1 MMAVQVFEERGGKL
15 GVLTDCQDE
24 AEFVTEF
31 SRCASEAILKAGDVG
46 NPSGG
51 PRSWDEQ
58 LSKMVD
64 GSAPVAAEL
73 LRRAVEIVLK
83 YRGYKSEAKER
94 RELFAGDA
102 FPTLGD
108 DGAAFSSGTQARA

>member
-1 MMAVQVFEERGGKL
+1 MTVQVFKERGGKL

-24 AEFVTEF
+24 AEFISEF
-31 SRCASEAILKAGDVG
+31 ARCASEAILIAGDVG
-46 NPSGG
+46 NPGG
-51 PRSWDEQ
+51 EPRTWMEQ
-58 LSKMVD
+58 ANKMVD
-64 GSAPVAAEL
+64 GSAPIAAEL

-94 RELFAGDA
+94 RELFAGDE

-108 DGAAFSSGTQARA
+108 DGAAFTAGLVPDRP